1 MFPALQEAMILLS
14 ITHAIASPNVCIF
27 SKHPGDYNY
36 VPSITTHRDPYYF
49 HQSHRQLELVVVAMK
64 LALIG
69 QNGFAILLFST
80 PGKWK

>member
-1 MFPALQEAMILLS
+1 MFPALQEAMILFS

-27 SKHPGDYNY
+27 SKHPGAYNY
-36 VPSITTHRDPYYF
+36 VPSLTTHRDPYFISY
-49 HQSHRQLELVVVAMK
+49 RQLELVVVAMK

-69 QNGFAILLFST
+69 QIGFAILLFST